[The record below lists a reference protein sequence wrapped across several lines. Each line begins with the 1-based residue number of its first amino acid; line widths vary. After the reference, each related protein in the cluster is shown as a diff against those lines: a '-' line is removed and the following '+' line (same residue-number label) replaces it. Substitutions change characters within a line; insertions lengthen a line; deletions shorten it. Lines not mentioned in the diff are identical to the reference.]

1 MNPKGQ
7 KGASFKMTSQL
18 GMAKATN
25 SYRTA
30 PPKPIKGGSGKMY
43 PFGKA
48 PRMLWNKKSKNTNGQ
63 TDLVKRYGKISKSQW
78 AKIASKAMFGK

>member
-1 MNPKGQ
+1 
-7 KGASFKMTSQL
+7 
-18 GMAKATN
+18 
-25 SYRTA
+25 
-30 PPKPIKGGSGKMY
+30 MY